1 MVKLLLDEGADVN
14 AVGGTS
20 KRSAVELAFRKG
32 HENIVNMLLA
42 HGAVMPEGGIESSE
56 SECEDDA
63 SE

>member
-1 MVKLLLDEGADVN
+1 MLLDNGANVN
-14 AVGGTS
+14 AVGGRI

-42 HGAVMPEGGIESSE
+42 HRAVMPEGGIESSE
-56 SECEDDA
+56 SECGDDA